1 MFLFLLFSS
10 LQATALS
17 PAQNTIVAVI
27 DTGIDAQHPSLK
39 NSLWVNTKEI
49 PNNKIDDDKNGY
61 IDDVH
66 GWNFV
71 KNNNDLSD
79 NHGHGTH
86 IAGLISGNSPELSWR
101 KGTAKLM
108 ILKYFDPQ
116 APISGNLMT
125 SVRAIK
131 YAILMGAH
139 IINYSGGG
147 LEPFEPEKQAL
158 LQALNKNIPLV
169 AAAGNES
176 SNADSIGFYPAS
188 YGLEN
193 IISVAAITKK
203 GTRVPSSNWGKNHVH
218 IAAPGEKVLS
228 AFPNNSYAEMTGTS
242 QATATVTALLVKI
255 REKKPGSDY
264 TEWFNKLKM
273 SALYNS
279 DLVGKIEQPA
289 SASLKRALQMHEDK
303 MEDPKWLTK
312 PLL

>member
-10 LQATALS
+10 LQAAEVSNLKDTV
-17 PAQNTIVAVI
+17 IAVI
-27 DTGIDAQHPSLK
+27 DTGVDAQHPSLR
-39 NSLWVNTKEI
+39 NSLWVNKKEI
-49 PNNKIDDDKNGY
+49 PNNKIDDDKNGF
-61 IDDVH
+61 IDDIH

-71 KNNNDLSD
+71 KNNNDLTD

-86 IAGLISGNSPELSWR
+86 IAGLISGDSPEL
-101 KGTAKLM
+101 KGRARGAKLM

-147 LEPFEPEKQAL
+147 LDPFEPEKQAL
-158 LQALNKNIPLV
+158 LEALAHNIPVV

-176 SNADSIGFYPAS
+176 SNADFIGFYPAS
-188 YGLEN
+188 YGFEN
-193 IISVAAITKK
+193 IVSVTALNQK
-203 GTRVPSSNWGKNHVH
+203 GARVPSSNWGKTHVH
-218 IAAPGEKVLS
+218 IAAPGEKIFS

-242 QATATVTALLVKI
+242 QATALVTAILAQI
-255 REKKPGSDY
+255 REKNPGTLY
-264 TEWFNKLKM
+264 KVWVKKLKL
-273 SALYNS
+273 SAKFNPN
-279 DLVGKIEQPA
+279 LVGKIEIPA
-289 SASLKRALQMHEDK
+289 GASEQRALHMQEDSL
-303 MEDPKWLTK
+303 EDQKWLTR